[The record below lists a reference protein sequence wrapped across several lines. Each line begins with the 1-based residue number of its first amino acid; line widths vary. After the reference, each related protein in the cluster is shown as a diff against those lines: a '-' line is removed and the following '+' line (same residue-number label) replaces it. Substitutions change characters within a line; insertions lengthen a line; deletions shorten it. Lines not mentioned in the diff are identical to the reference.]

1 MDFLVCTV
9 NTNFRM
15 GIANG
20 KWNIKAKKMG
30 ALPVSLNG
38 AARRRDEHGEANRE
52 TTRAVGYSVATGWK
66 PSVVIVFG
74 WDGRS
79 IDRRIRGRT
88 TEGAGWLI
96 VLIMVVHSE

>member
-15 GIANG
+15 EIANG

-38 AARRRDEHGEANRE
+38 AARRRGEHG
-52 TTRAVGYSVATGWK
+52 AVGN
-66 PSVVIVFG
+66 
-74 WDGRS
+74 
-79 IDRRIRGRT
+79 
-88 TEGAGWLI
+88 
-96 VLIMVVHSE
+96 